1 MSSCLY
7 PLVNIFRRFQSL
19 SVIKVKSA
27 KSYISFYVK
36 YYGSKCSS
44 KIWDKEGRKEVT
56 HFLKKVY
63 ILNSLACITFK
74 SPSERVIKVK
84 SLI

>member
-1 MSSCLY
+1 MV
-7 PLVNIFRRFQSL
+7 VNVLQ
-19 SVIKVKSA
+19 
-27 KSYISFYVK
+27 K
-36 YYGSKCSS
+36 YETKR
-44 KIWDKEGRKEVT
+44 EERKLT